1 MNEASLT
8 GHVPSQQV
16 GSALLF
22 TSLRSAMYLLTVI
35 APLKKTLSL
44 VIVSIAAITLSG
56 CATQSTP
63 IRESSQ
69 ASSQTQLVVEEFMI
83 PSADKDIKLY
93 VRNKRLP
100 SMTSFNKDNV
110 LLFVHGATYPSET
123 GFDLKLDDLSWMDVL
138 AQQGFDVYMVDVRG
152 YGKSTRP
159 ATMDQPAGGNRPIAD
174 TNTAAL
180 DYAAAA
186 DWVRNRRSVEKINVL
201 GHSWGTAIAALY
213 TSRHS
218 DKVNRLVLYAP
229 VWLRKTASLTDAGG
243 ELGSYRTVTID
254 QARKRKDTGLKAGQN
269 PQPDAWFEIWAKET
283 FASDPVGSKAD
294 PKFVRAPNGSVQDSR
309 IFWSA
314 GKPVYDPA
322 LIKVPTMLIL
332 AEWDADTP
340 LYMAETLFP
349 LLTNA
354 NPKKLVI
361 LSEGTHSIMNEVK
374 RFSLFNEV
382 SRFYKDGVLP

>member
-1 MNEASLT
+1 MLHQSGCKTIKKLLSSLT
-8 GHVPSQQV
+8 IGL
-16 GSALLF
+16 SAF
-22 TSLRSAMYLLTVI
+22 Y
-35 APLKKTLSL
+35 
-44 VIVSIAAITLSG
+44 LSG
-56 CATQSTP
+56 CVTQQHTGANQEITATAAAN
-63 IRESSQ
+63 SQ
-69 ASSQTQLVVEEFMI
+69 LTIEEFMV
-83 PSADKDIKLY
+83 PGADAGIQLY
-93 VRNKRLP
+93 VRNKRL
-100 SMTSFNKDNV
+100 SSLKTFTKDNV

-123 GFDLKLDDLSWMDVL
+123 GFDLRLDDISWMDVL
-138 AQQGFDVYMVDVRG
+138 AQQGFDVYMVDIRG

-159 ATMDQPAGGNRPIAD
+159 AEMERPAAENKPIAD
-174 TNTAAL
+174 TDTAAR

-186 DWVRNRRSVEKINVL
+186 DWVRQRRSLDKINVM
-201 GHSWGTAIAALY
+201 GHSWGTAITGLY

-229 VWLRKTASLTDAGG
+229 VWLRKTASLTDSGG
-243 ELGSYRTVTID
+243 ALGAYRQVTID

-269 PQPDAWFEIWAKET
+269 PQPDAWFEVWARET
-283 FASDPVGSKAD
+283 FASDPVGSKAE
-294 PKFVRAPNGSVQDSR
+294 PKFVRAPNGSVMDSR

-322 LIKVPTMLIL
+322 NIRVPTLLIL

-340 LYMAETLFP
+340 PYMAETLFP

-354 NPKKLVI
+354 QAKKLVI

-382 SRFYKDGVLP
+382 NRFYKDGSSK